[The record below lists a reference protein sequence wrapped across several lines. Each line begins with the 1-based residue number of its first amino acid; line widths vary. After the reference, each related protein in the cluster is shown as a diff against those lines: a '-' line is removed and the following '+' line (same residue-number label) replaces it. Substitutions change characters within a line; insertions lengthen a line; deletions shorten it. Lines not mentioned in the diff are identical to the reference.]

1 MTGNIIFFS
10 IRENMSVYNFCSISR
25 RITFNINKIFCNV
38 DSFACRGKKY
48 GVVVDKN
55 FIHLQPMPVKNDSA
69 LKVAEFLLQIKAV
82 KLQPFQPFTWA
93 SGLKSP
99 IYCDNRIT
107 LSYPNI
113 RTYIRQNLAKLVSD
127 NFPKPDAIVGVATGG
142 IAQGALVAQDLGLPF
157 AYVRSEAKGHGMK
170 NLVEGHLE
178 PGQTVVLVEDL
189 VSTGKSSLAAVE
201 ALQEAGL
208 VVKGMVA
215 IFTYGFNESKDAF
228 DKKNI
233 KLVTLTDYNILVEQA
248 LKSEYIKKEE
258 VETLKKWRENPKEWS
273 LKILA

>member
-1 MTGNIIFFS
+1 
-10 IRENMSVYNFCSISR
+10 MS
-25 RITFNINKIFCNV
+25 
-38 DSFACRGKKY
+38 
-48 GVVVDKN
+48 
-55 FIHLQPMPVKNDSA
+55 VKNDSA

-82 KLQPFQPFTWA
+82 KLQPANPFTWA

-99 IYCDNRIT
+99 IYCDNRVT

-113 RTYIRQNLAKLVSD
+113 RTYIRQQLSNLVIE

-157 AYVRSEAKGHGMK
+157 AYVRAEAKSHGMK

-178 PGQTVVLVEDL
+178 KGQTVVVVEDL

-201 ALQEAGL
+201 ALQEAGMN
-208 VVKGMVA
+208 VKGMVA
-215 IFTYGFNESKDAF
+215 IFTYGFNEAKDAF

-233 KLVTLTDYNILVEQA
+233 KLSTLTDYNALVEQA
-248 LKSEYIKKEE
+248 LKSEYIKSQE
-258 VETLKKWRENPKEWS
+258 VETLKQWRENPKEWS
-273 LKILA
+273 NKITV